1 MGWKTSDLVIPEM
14 LGLFVNTLAADDKY
28 SVHSGENLPQP
39 IQMKLSKKS
48 KNFSEFFSTYLKY
61 ASNFEHFQEKRE
73 QHSLCDSQ
81 IIDCSKHGY

>member
-1 MGWKTSDLVIPEM
+1 M

-48 KNFSEFFSTYLKY
+48 KIFQNFFL
-61 ASNFEHFQEKRE
+61 H
-73 QHSLCDSQ
+73 
-81 IIDCSKHGY
+81 I